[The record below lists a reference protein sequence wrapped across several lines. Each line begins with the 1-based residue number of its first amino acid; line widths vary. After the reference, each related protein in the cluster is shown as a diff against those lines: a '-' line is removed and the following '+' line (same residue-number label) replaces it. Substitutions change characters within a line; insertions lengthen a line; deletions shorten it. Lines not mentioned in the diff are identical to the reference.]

1 MNSNFASFQDASDF
15 IFTLTLQCTFQFY
28 ELPTPRT
35 IDSTS
40 RKSKKSKEHYSVRK
54 HSEKL
59 KVVCPEKENLA
70 KLIDEIDLGIS
81 QYGTL
86 QSCALPTPRDQS
98 IIRLVDLIDG
108 LGKWSSIIKIKNFID
123 EKANKN
129 HFKEITRPEADTVS
143 DISSISS
150 SQAPTQIQFD
160 PLIEDLFFR
169 K

>member
-1 MNSNFASFQDASDF
+1 M
-15 IFTLTLQCTFQFY
+15 
-28 ELPTPRT
+28 
-35 IDSTS
+35 
-40 RKSKKSKEHYSVRK
+40 
-54 HSEKL
+54 
-59 KVVCPEKENLA
+59 
-70 KLIDEIDLGIS
+70 
-81 QYGTL
+81 

-129 HFKEITRPEADTVS
+129 HFKEITRPEEDTVS

-150 SQAPTQIQFD
+150 SQAAPTQIQFD

>member
-1 MNSNFASFQDASDF
+1 MVIVCMLPFCHSSVDF
-15 IFTLTLQCTFQFY
+15 FVQFY

-40 RKSKKSKEHYSVRK
+40 RKSKKSKEHFSVRK

-59 KVVCPEKENLA
+59 KIVCPEKENLA
-70 KLIDEIDLGIS
+70 KLIDEIDLGIA

-108 LGKWSSIIKIKNFID
+108 LGKWS
-123 EKANKN
+123 
-129 HFKEITRPEADTVS
+129 
-143 DISSISS
+143 
-150 SQAPTQIQFD
+150 
-160 PLIEDLFFR
+160 
-169 K
+169 